1 MLFTHTLI
9 EYDVPPPSLTVRP
22 AQIIYV
28 PEDYDVRFDARAGDT
43 VIVIMY
49 PDGAP
54 VDRCL
59 DMGGE
64 PIFNPFTLIFECD
77 GVDF

>member
-1 MLFTHTLI
+1 MMFTHMLL
-9 EYDVPPPSLTVRP
+9 EADVPPPSLLQRP

-28 PEDYDVRFDARAGDT
+28 PEDYDVGFDARAGDT

-54 VDRCL
+54 VDRCF

-64 PIFNPFTLIFECD
+64 PVYNPFTTILECD
-77 GVDF
+77 DVDF